1 MPPYRA
7 LGGANIM
14 VINFNQAAKFA
25 SRIVNVNDTNVQN
38 TMNALSSGKRIN
50 SAKDDASGLAVST
63 KMKSMIRGLNQASR
77 NIADGSSMLNVAS
90 GYLQETTD
98 ILQRIRE
105 LAVQSSNGIYSDEQ
119 RSMIQIEVSQLV
131 SEIDRI
137 ASSATFNG
145 LQLFTGKFATGNEAI
160 TLHIGSQTDQQISF
174 NLEAATAEAF
184 GLKNVQGSGESLSI
198 SSPDKANMAIATV
211 DEALLRVSKSQA
223 LIGANQ
229 NRMEVAKKG
238 IDIAAE
244 NMAAANSRIED
255 TDMAEKIVELSK
267 NQILSQSSLAMM
279 AQSNSKNQN
288 VLALL
293 K

>member
-1 MPPYRA
+1 M
-7 LGGANIM
+7 I
-14 VINFNQAAKFA
+14 VNFNQSAAFA
-25 SRIVNVNDTNVQN
+25 SRIANINDMNVQN
-38 TMNALSSGKRIN
+38 TMNALASGKRIN

-63 KMKSMIRGLNQASR
+63 KMKSMIKGLNQASR

-105 LAVQSSNGIYSDEQ
+105 LAVQSSNGIFSADQ

-198 SSPDKANMAIATV
+198 SSPDEANMAIATV

-255 TDMAEKIVELSK
+255 ADLAEKLVELSK

>member
-1 MPPYRA
+1 M
-7 LGGANIM
+7 I
-14 VINFNQAAKFA
+14 INFNQSAAFA
-25 SRIVNVNDTNVQN
+25 SRISNINDMNVQN
-38 TMNALSSGKRIN
+38 TMNALASGKRIN

-63 KMKSMIRGLNQASR
+63 KMKSMIKGLNQASR

-145 LQLFTGKFATGNEAI
+145 LQLFTGRFANGNESI

-174 NLEAATAEAF
+174 NLEAATSESF

-198 SSPDKANMAIATV
+198 SSPDEANMAIAIV

>member
-1 MPPYRA
+1 M
-7 LGGANIM
+7 I
-14 VINFNQAAKFA
+14 VNFNQSAAFA
-25 SRIVNVNDTNVQN
+25 SRIANINDMNVQN
-38 TMNALSSGKRIN
+38 TMNALASGKRIN

-198 SSPDKANMAIATV
+198 SSPDEANMAIATV

>member
-1 MPPYRA
+1 M
-7 LGGANIM
+7 I
-14 VINFNQAAKFA
+14 INFSQSSAFA
-25 SRIVNVNDTNVQN
+25 SRVANINDTNTQEVMKN
-38 TMNALSSGKRIN
+38 LSSGKRIN

-77 NIADGSSMLNVAS
+77 NISDGSSMLNVAS

-119 RSMIQIEVSQLV
+119 RSMVQIEVSQLV

-137 ASSATFNG
+137 ASSASFNG
-145 LQLFTGKFATGNEAI
+145 MQLFTGRFASGNESI
-160 TLHIGSQTDQQISF
+160 TLHIGSQSDQRISF
-174 NLEAATAEAF
+174 NLESVTAESL
-184 GLKNVQGSGESLSI
+184 GLRNAQGESGVMSI
-198 SSPDKANMAIATV
+198 QDTDSANMAIATI
-211 DEALLRVSKSQA
+211 DDALLRVSKQQA

-229 NRMEVAKKG
+229 NRMEVAKQG
-238 IDIAAE
+238 IDIASE
-244 NMAAANSRIED
+244 NMSAANSRIED
-255 TDMAEKIVELSK
+255 ADMAEKIVELSRD
-267 NQILSQSSLAMM
+267 QILSQSSLAMM
-279 AQSNSKNQN
+279 AQANSQNQN

>member
-1 MPPYRA
+1 MR
-7 LGGANIM
+7 
-14 VINFNQAAKFA
+14 INFNQAATFA
-25 SRIVNVNDTNVQN
+25 SRIANVNDMNTQN

-63 KMKSMIRGLNQASR
+63 KMRSMIRGLNQASR

-105 LAVQSSNGIYSDEQ
+105 LAVQSSNGIYSADQ

-145 LQLFTGKFATGNEAI
+145 LQLFTGRYAISNEAI
-160 TLHIGSQTDQQISF
+160 TLHIGSQADQQISF

-198 SSPDKANMAIATV
+198 SSPDEANMAIATV
-211 DEALLRVSKSQA
+211 DEALLRVSRQQS

-229 NRMEVAKKG
+229 NRMEVAKQG
-238 IDIAAE
+238 IDIASE
-244 NMAAANSRIED
+244 NMLAANSRIED
-255 TDMAEKIVELSK
+255 ADMAEKLVEFSK
-267 NQILSQSSLAMM
+267 NSILSQSSLAMI
-279 AQSNSKNQN
+279 AQANSQNQN
-288 VLALL
+288 ILTLL
-293 K
+293 R

>member
-1 MPPYRA
+1 M
-7 LGGANIM
+7 I
-14 VINFNQAAKFA
+14 INFNQSAAFA
-25 SRIVNVNDTNVQN
+25 NRIANLNDVNAQN
-38 TMNALSSGKRIN
+38 SMNALSSGKRIN

-105 LAVQSSNGIYSDEQ
+105 LAVQSSNGIYSDDQ
-119 RSMIQIEVSQLV
+119 RAMVQIEVSQLV
-131 SEIDRI
+131 LEIDRI

-145 LQLFTGKFATGNEAI
+145 LQLFTGRFATGNEEI
-160 TLHIGSQTDQQISF
+160 TLHIGSQADQRISF
-174 NLEAATAEAF
+174 NLEAATAESF
-184 GLKNVQGSGESLSI
+184 GLKNIQGSGESLSI
-198 SSPDKANMAIATV
+198 SSPDEANMAIATV
-211 DEALLRVSKSQA
+211 DEALLRVSKQQA

-229 NRMEVAKKG
+229 NRMEVAKQG
-238 IDIAAE
+238 IDIASE

-255 TDMAEKIVELSK
+255 ADMAKKFVEFSK
-267 NQILSQSSLAMM
+267 NQILSQSSLAML
-279 AQSNSKNQN
+279 AQANSQSQN

-293 K
+293 R

>member
-1 MPPYRA
+1 M
-7 LGGANIM
+7 I
-14 VINFNQAAKFA
+14 INFNQSAAFA
-25 SRIVNVNDTNVQN
+25 SRIANINDMNVQN
-38 TMNALSSGKRIN
+38 TMNALASGKRIN

-63 KMKSMIRGLNQASR
+63 KMKSMIKGLNQASR

-160 TLHIGSQTDQQISF
+160 TLHIGSQADQQISF

-198 SSPDKANMAIATV
+198 SSPDEANMAIATV
-211 DEALLRVSKSQA
+211 DEALLRVSKQQA

-229 NRMEVAKKG
+229 NRMEVAKQG
-238 IDIAAE
+238 IDIASE

-255 TDMAEKIVELSK
+255 VDVATEMTNYTK
-267 NQILSQSSLAMM
+267 NQILQQTSSALL
-279 AQSNSKNQN
+279 AQSLDTNRS
-288 VLALL
+288 AISYLL
-293 K
+293 R

>member
-1 MPPYRA
+1 M
-7 LGGANIM
+7 I
-14 VINFNQAAKFA
+14 VNFNQSAAFA
-25 SRIVNVNDTNVQN
+25 SRIANINDMNVQN
-38 TMNALSSGKRIN
+38 TMNALASGKRIN

-63 KMKSMIRGLNQASR
+63 KMKSMIKGLNQASR

-145 LQLFTGKFATGNEAI
+145 LQLFTGRFANGNESI

-174 NLEAATAEAF
+174 NLEAATSESF
-184 GLKNVQGSGESLSI
+184 GLKNVQGSGENLSI
-198 SSPDKANMAIATV
+198 SSPDEANMAIATV
-211 DEALLRVSKSQA
+211 DEALLRVSKQQA

-255 TDMAEKIVELSK
+255 ADMAEKIVELSK

>member
-1 MPPYRA
+1 M
-7 LGGANIM
+7 I
-14 VINFNQAAKFA
+14 VNFNQSAAFA
-25 SRIVNVNDTNVQN
+25 SRIANINDMNTQN

-63 KMKSMIRGLNQASR
+63 KMKSMVRGLNQASR

-105 LAVQSSNGIYSDEQ
+105 LAVQSSNGIFSEEQ

-160 TLHIGSQTDQQISF
+160 TLHIGSQADQQISF

-184 GLKNVQGSGESLSI
+184 GLKNAQGSGESLSI
-198 SSPDKANMAIATV
+198 SSPDEANMAIATV
-211 DEALLRVSKSQA
+211 DEALLRVSRQQS

-229 NRMEVAKKG
+229 NRMEVAKQG
-238 IDIAAE
+238 IDIASE

-255 TDMAEKIVELSK
+255 ADMAEKLVEFAK
-267 NQILSQSSLAMM
+267 NQVLSQSSLAMISQ
-279 AQSNSKNQN
+279 ANLQSQS

>member
-1 MPPYRA
+1 M
-7 LGGANIM
+7 I
-14 VINFNQAAKFA
+14 VNFNQSAAFA
-25 SRIVNVNDTNVQN
+25 SRITNINDMNVQN
-38 TMNALSSGKRIN
+38 TMNALASGKRIN

-63 KMKSMIRGLNQASR
+63 KMKSMIKGLNQASR

-105 LAVQSSNGIYSDEQ
+105 LAVQSSNGIFSADQ

-145 LQLFTGKFATGNEAI
+145 LQLFTGRFANGNESI

-174 NLEAATAEAF
+174 NLEAATSESF

-198 SSPDKANMAIATV
+198 SSPDEANMAIATV
-211 DEALLRVSKSQA
+211 DEALLRVSKQQA

-255 TDMAEKIVELSK
+255 ADMAEKFVELSK

>member
-1 MPPYRA
+1 MPPHRA

-198 SSPDKANMAIATV
+198 SSPDEANMAIATV

>member
-1 MPPYRA
+1 M
-7 LGGANIM
+7 I
-14 VINFNQAAKFA
+14 VNFNQSAAFA
-25 SRIVNVNDTNVQN
+25 SRIANINDMNVQN
-38 TMNALSSGKRIN
+38 TMNALASGKRIN
-50 SAKDDASGLAVST
+50 SAKDDASGLAVSI
-63 KMKSMIRGLNQASR
+63 KMKSMIKGLNQASR

-105 LAVQSSNGIYSDEQ
+105 LAVQSSNGIFSADQ

-160 TLHIGSQTDQQISF
+160 TLHIGSQADQQISF
-174 NLEAATAEAF
+174 NLEAATAESF
-184 GLKNVQGSGESLSI
+184 GLRNMQGSGENLSI
-198 SSPDKANMAIATV
+198 SSPDEANMAIATV
-211 DEALLRVSKSQA
+211 DEALLRVSRQQS

-229 NRMEVAKKG
+229 NRMEVAKQG
-238 IDIAAE
+238 IDIASE

-255 TDMAEKIVELSK
+255 ADMAEKIVELSK

>member
-1 MPPYRA
+1 M
-7 LGGANIM
+7 I
-14 VINFNQAAKFA
+14 VNFNQSAAFA
-25 SRIVNVNDTNVQN
+25 SRIANINDMNTQN

-63 KMKSMIRGLNQASR
+63 KMKSMVRGLNQASR

-105 LAVQSSNGIYSDEQ
+105 LAVQSSNGIFSEEQ

-160 TLHIGSQTDQQISF
+160 TLHIGSQADQQISF

-198 SSPDKANMAIATV
+198 SSPDEANMAIATV

-255 TDMAEKIVELSK
+255 ADMAEKIVELSK

>member
-1 MPPYRA
+1 M
-7 LGGANIM
+7 I
-14 VINFNQAAKFA
+14 VNFNQSAAFA
-25 SRIVNVNDTNVQN
+25 SRIANINDMNVQN
-38 TMNALSSGKRIN
+38 TMNALASGKRIN

-63 KMKSMIRGLNQASR
+63 KMKSMIKGLNQASR

-105 LAVQSSNGIYSDEQ
+105 LAVQSSNGIFSADQ

-198 SSPDKANMAIATV
+198 SSPDEANMAIATV

>member
-1 MPPYRA
+1 
-7 LGGANIM
+7 M

-25 SRIVNVNDTNVQN
+25 SRIANVNDTNVQN

-50 SAKDDASGLAVST
+50 AAKDDASGLAVST

-77 NIADGSSMLNVAS
+77 NISDGSSMLNVAS
-90 GYLQETTD
+90 GFLQETTD

-131 SEIDRI
+131 SEVDRI

-145 LQLFTGKFATGNEAI
+145 LQLFTGRFATGNEAI
-160 TLHIGSQTDQQISF
+160 TLHIGSQADQQISF

-198 SSPDKANMAIATV
+198 SSPDEANMAIATV
-211 DEALLRVSKSQA
+211 DEALLRVSKQQA

-229 NRMEVAKKG
+229 NRMEVAKQG
-238 IDIAAE
+238 IDIASE
-244 NMAAANSRIED
+244 NMTAANSRIED
-255 TDMAEKIVELSK
+255 ADMAEKIVELSK
-267 NQILSQSSLAMM
+267 NQILSQSSLAMLGQ
-279 AQSNSKNQN
+279 ANSQSQN

-293 K
+293 R

>member
-1 MPPYRA
+1 M
-7 LGGANIM
+7 I
-14 VINFNQAAKFA
+14 INFNQSAAFA
-25 SRIVNVNDTNVQN
+25 SRIANINDMNVQN
-38 TMNALSSGKRIN
+38 TMNALASGKRIN

-90 GYLQETTD
+90 GYLQEITD

-105 LAVQSSNGIYSDEQ
+105 LAVQSSNGIFSADQ
-119 RSMIQIEVSQLV
+119 RFMIQIEVSQLV

-198 SSPDKANMAIATV
+198 SSPDEANMAIATV

>member
-1 MPPYRA
+1 M
-7 LGGANIM
+7 I
-14 VINFNQAAKFA
+14 INFNQSAAFA
-25 SRIVNVNDTNVQN
+25 SRIANVNDSNLQN

-63 KMKSMIRGLNQASR
+63 KMQSMIRGLNQASR

-131 SEIDRI
+131 SEVDRI

-145 LQLFTGKFATGNEAI
+145 LQLFTGRFAAGNDAI
-160 TLHIGSQTDQQISF
+160 ILHIGSQADQQISF

-198 SSPDKANMAIATV
+198 SNPDEANMAIATV
-211 DEALLRVSKSQA
+211 DEALLRVSKQQA

-229 NRMEVAKKG
+229 NRMEVAKQG
-238 IDIAAE
+238 IDIASE
-244 NMAAANSRIED
+244 NMSAANSRIED
-255 TDMAEKIVELSK
+255 ADMAEAMVNYTK
-267 NQILSQSSLAMM
+267 NQILTQAATAMLGQANSQS
-279 AQSNSKNQN
+279 QN

-293 K
+293 R

>member
-1 MPPYRA
+1 M
-7 LGGANIM
+7 I
-14 VINFNQAAKFA
+14 VNFNQSAAFA
-25 SRIVNVNDTNVQN
+25 SRIANINDMNVQN
-38 TMNALSSGKRIN
+38 TMNALASGKRIN

-63 KMKSMIRGLNQASR
+63 KMKSMIKGLNQASR

-160 TLHIGSQTDQQISF
+160 TLHIGSQADQQISF

-184 GLKNVQGSGESLSI
+184 GLRNIQGSGESLSI
-198 SSPDKANMAIATV
+198 SSPDEANMAIATV
-211 DEALLRVSKSQA
+211 DEALLRVSRQQS

-229 NRMEVAKKG
+229 NRMEVAKQG
-238 IDIAAE
+238 IDIASE

-255 TDMAEKIVELSK
+255 ADLAEKLVEFSK
-267 NQILSQSSLAMM
+267 NQVLSQSSLAMI
-279 AQSNSKNQN
+279 AQANSQSQN

>member
-1 MPPYRA
+1 M
-7 LGGANIM
+7 I
-14 VINFNQAAKFA
+14 INFNQSAAFA
-25 SRIVNVNDTNVQN
+25 SRIANVNDSNLQN

-63 KMKSMIRGLNQASR
+63 KMQSIIRGLNQASR

-131 SEIDRI
+131 SEVDRI

-145 LQLFTGKFATGNEAI
+145 LQLFTGRFAAGNDAI
-160 TLHIGSQTDQQISF
+160 ILHIGSQADQQISF

-198 SSPDKANMAIATV
+198 SNPDEANMAIATV
-211 DEALLRVSKSQA
+211 DEALLRVSKQQA

-229 NRMEVAKKG
+229 NRMEVAKQG
-238 IDIAAE
+238 IDIASE
-244 NMAAANSRIED
+244 NMSAANSRIED
-255 TDMAEKIVELSK
+255 ADMAEAMVNYTK
-267 NQILSQSSLAMM
+267 NQILTQAATAMLGQANSQS
-279 AQSNSKNQN
+279 QN

-293 K
+293 R

>member
-1 MPPYRA
+1 M
-7 LGGANIM
+7 I
-14 VINFNQAAKFA
+14 INFNQSAAFA
-25 SRIVNVNDTNVQN
+25 SRISNINDMNVQN
-38 TMNALSSGKRIN
+38 TMNALASGKRIN

-63 KMKSMIRGLNQASR
+63 KMKSMIKGLNQASR

-145 LQLFTGKFATGNEAI
+145 LQLFTGRFANGNEAI

-174 NLEAATAEAF
+174 NLEAATSESF
-184 GLKNVQGSGESLSI
+184 GLRNVQGSGESLSI
-198 SSPDKANMAIATV
+198 SSPDEANMAIATV

>member
-1 MPPYRA
+1 M
-7 LGGANIM
+7 I
-14 VINFNQAAKFA
+14 INFNQSAAFA
-25 SRIVNVNDTNVQN
+25 NRIANINNINAQN
-38 TMNALSSGKRIN
+38 SMNALSSGKRIN
-50 SAKDDASGLAVST
+50 AAKDDASGLAVST

-119 RSMIQIEVSQLV
+119 RSMVQIEVSQLV

-145 LQLFTGKFATGNEAI
+145 LQLFTGRFATGNEAI
-160 TLHIGSQTDQQISF
+160 TLHIGSQADQQISF

-184 GLKNVQGSGESLSI
+184 GLKNAQGSGESLSI
-198 SSPDKANMAIATV
+198 SNPDEANMAIATV
-211 DEALLRVSKSQA
+211 DEALLRVSRQQS

-229 NRMEVAKKG
+229 NRMEVAKQG

-255 TDMAEKIVELSK
+255 ADLAEKLVEFSK
-267 NQILSQSSLAMM
+267 NQVLSQSSLAMI
-279 AQSNSKNQN
+279 AQANLQSQN

-293 K
+293 R

>member
-1 MPPYRA
+1 M
-7 LGGANIM
+7 I
-14 VINFNQAAKFA
+14 INFNQSAAFA
-25 SRIVNVNDTNVQN
+25 SRIANINDMNVQN
-38 TMNALSSGKRIN
+38 TMNALASGKRIN

-63 KMKSMIRGLNQASR
+63 KMKSMTKGLNQASR

-145 LQLFTGKFATGNEAI
+145 LQLFTGRFATGNEAI

-198 SSPDKANMAIATV
+198 SSPDEANIAIATV
-211 DEALLRVSKSQA
+211 DEALLRVSKQQA

-255 TDMAEKIVELSK
+255 ADMAEKIVELSK

>member
-1 MPPYRA
+1 M
-7 LGGANIM
+7 I
-14 VINFNQAAKFA
+14 VNFNQSAAFA
-25 SRIVNVNDTNVQN
+25 SRIANINDMNVQN
-38 TMNALSSGKRIN
+38 TMNALASGKRIN

-63 KMKSMIRGLNQASR
+63 KMKSMIKGLNQASR

-105 LAVQSSNGIYSDEQ
+105 LAVQSSNGIFSADQ

-198 SSPDKANMAIATV
+198 SSPDEANIAIATV

-255 TDMAEKIVELSK
+255 ADMAEKIVELSK

-288 VLALL
+288 VLTLL

>member
-1 MPPYRA
+1 M
-7 LGGANIM
+7 I
-14 VINFNQAAKFA
+14 VNFNQSAAFA
-25 SRIVNVNDTNVQN
+25 SRIANINDMNVQN
-38 TMNALSSGKRIN
+38 TMNALASGKRIN

-63 KMKSMIRGLNQASR
+63 KMKSMVRGLNQASR

-105 LAVQSSNGIYSDEQ
+105 LAVQSSNGIFSEEQ

-160 TLHIGSQTDQQISF
+160 TLHIGSQADQQISF

-198 SSPDKANMAIATV
+198 SSPDEANMAIATV
-211 DEALLRVSKSQA
+211 DEALLRVSRQQS

-229 NRMEVAKKG
+229 NRMEVAKQG
-238 IDIAAE
+238 IDIASE

-255 TDMAEKIVELSK
+255 ADLAEKLVEFSK
-267 NQILSQSSLAMM
+267 NQVLSQSSLAMI
-279 AQSNSKNQN
+279 AQANLQSQS

>member
-1 MPPYRA
+1 M
-7 LGGANIM
+7 I
-14 VINFNQAAKFA
+14 VNFNQSAAFA
-25 SRIVNVNDTNVQN
+25 SRIANINDMNVQN
-38 TMNALSSGKRIN
+38 TMNALASGKRIN

-63 KMKSMIRGLNQASR
+63 KMKSMIKGLNQASR

-105 LAVQSSNGIYSDEQ
+105 LAVQSSNGIFSADQ

-145 LQLFTGKFATGNEAI
+145 LQLFTGRFANGNEAI

-198 SSPDKANMAIATV
+198 SSPDEANMAIATV

>member
-1 MPPYRA
+1 M
-7 LGGANIM
+7 I
-14 VINFNQAAKFA
+14 INFNQSAAFA
-25 SRIVNVNDTNVQN
+25 SRIANINDMNVQN
-38 TMNALSSGKRIN
+38 TMNALASGKRIN

-105 LAVQSSNGIYSDEQ
+105 LAVQSSNGIFSADQ

-184 GLKNVQGSGESLSI
+184 GLKNVQGSGESLSV
-198 SSPDKANMAIATV
+198 SSPDEANMAIATV

>member
-1 MPPYRA
+1 M
-7 LGGANIM
+7 I
-14 VINFNQAAKFA
+14 VNFNQSAAFA
-25 SRIVNVNDTNVQN
+25 SRLVNLNEANVQN
-38 TMNALSSGKRIN
+38 SMNALSSGKRIN
-50 SAKDDASGLAVST
+50 SAKNDASGLAVST

-131 SEIDRI
+131 SEVDRI

-145 LQLFTGKFATGNEAI
+145 IQLFTGRFATGNEAI
-160 TLHIGSQTDQQISF
+160 TLHIGSQADQQISF
-174 NLEAATAEAF
+174 NLEAATAESF
-184 GLKNVQGSGESLSI
+184 GLKNTQGSGESLSI
-198 SSPDKANMAIATV
+198 SSTDDANMAIATV
-211 DEALLRVSKSQA
+211 DEALLRVSKQQA

-229 NRMEVAKKG
+229 NRMEVAKQG
-238 IDIAAE
+238 IDIASE
-244 NMAAANSRIED
+244 NISASNSRIED
-255 TDMAEKIVELSK
+255 ADMATAMVDYTK
-267 NQILSQSSLAMM
+267 NSILQQASTAMLANANSQSA
-279 AQSNSKNQN
+279 N

>member
-1 MPPYRA
+1 MPPYVA

-14 VINFNQAAKFA
+14 LINFNQSAAFA
-25 SRIVNVNDTNVQN
+25 SRIANVNDLNLQN

-131 SEIDRI
+131 SEVDRI

-145 LQLFTGKFATGNEAI
+145 LQLFTGRFATGNEAI
-160 TLHIGSQTDQQISF
+160 TLHIGSQADQQISF

-198 SSPDKANMAIATV
+198 SSPDEANMAIATV
-211 DEALLRVSKSQA
+211 DEALLRVSKQQA

-229 NRMEVAKKG
+229 NRMEIAKQG
-238 IDIAAE
+238 IDIASE
-244 NMAAANSRIED
+244 NMSAANSRIED
-255 TDMAEKIVELSK
+255 ADMAEEMVEYTK
-267 NQILSQSSLAMM
+267 NSILSQAATAMLGQ
-279 AQSNSKNQN
+279 ANSRSQT
-288 VLALL
+288 VLQLL
-293 K
+293 Q

>member
-1 MPPYRA
+1 M
-7 LGGANIM
+7 I
-14 VINFNQAAKFA
+14 INFNQSAAFA
-25 SRIVNVNDTNVQN
+25 SRIANINDMNVQN
-38 TMNALSSGKRIN
+38 TMNALASGKRIN

-63 KMKSMIRGLNQASR
+63 KMKSMTKGLNQASR

-145 LQLFTGKFATGNEAI
+145 LQLFTGRFATGNEAI

-174 NLEAATAEAF
+174 NLEAATSESF

-198 SSPDKANMAIATV
+198 SSPDEANMAIATV
-211 DEALLRVSKSQA
+211 DEALLRVSKQQA

-255 TDMAEKIVELSK
+255 ADMAEKIVELSK

>member
-1 MPPYRA
+1 MR
-7 LGGANIM
+7 
-14 VINFNQAAKFA
+14 INFNQAATFA
-25 SRIVNVNDTNVQN
+25 SRIANVNDSNLQN

-105 LAVQSSNGIYSDEQ
+105 LAVQSSNGIFSADQ

-160 TLHIGSQTDQQISF
+160 TLHIGSQADQQISF

-198 SSPDKANMAIATV
+198 SSPDEANMAIATV
-211 DEALLRVSKSQA
+211 DEALLRVSRQQS

-229 NRMEVAKKG
+229 NRMEVAKQG
-238 IDIAAE
+238 IDIASE
-244 NMAAANSRIED
+244 NMSAANSRIED
-255 TDMAEKIVELSK
+255 ADMAEKIVEFSK
-267 NQILSQSSLAMM
+267 NSILSQSSLAMI
-279 AQSNSKNQN
+279 AQANSQNQN

-293 K
+293 R

>member
-1 MPPYRA
+1 M
-7 LGGANIM
+7 I
-14 VINFNQAAKFA
+14 INFSQSSAFA
-25 SRIVNVNDTNVQN
+25 SRVANINDTNTQEVMKN
-38 TMNALSSGKRIN
+38 LSSGKRIN

-77 NIADGSSMLNVAS
+77 NISDGSSMLNVAS

-119 RSMIQIEVSQLV
+119 RSMVQIEVSQLV

-137 ASSATFNG
+137 ASSASFNG
-145 LQLFTGKFATGNEAI
+145 MQLFTGRFASGNESI
-160 TLHIGSQTDQQISF
+160 TLHIGSQSDQRISF
-174 NLEAATAEAF
+174 NLESVTAESL
-184 GLKNVQGSGESLSI
+184 GLKNAQGELGVMSI
-198 SSPDKANMAIATV
+198 QDTDSANMAIATI
-211 DEALLRVSKSQA
+211 DDALLRVSKQQA

-229 NRMEVAKKG
+229 NRMEVAKQG
-238 IDIAAE
+238 IDIASE
-244 NMAAANSRIED
+244 NMSAANSRIED
-255 TDMAEKIVELSK
+255 ADMAEKIVELSR

-279 AQSNSKNQN
+279 AQANSQSQN

>member
-1 MPPYRA
+1 M
-7 LGGANIM
+7 I
-14 VINFNQAAKFA
+14 INFNQSAAFA
-25 SRIVNVNDTNVQN
+25 SRIANINDMNVQN
-38 TMNALSSGKRIN
+38 TMNALASGKRIN

-63 KMKSMIRGLNQASR
+63 KMKSMIKGLNQASR

-145 LQLFTGKFATGNEAI
+145 LQLFTGRFANGNEAI

-174 NLEAATAEAF
+174 NLEAATSESF

-198 SSPDKANMAIATV
+198 SSPDEANMAIATV
-211 DEALLRVSKSQA
+211 DEALLRVSKQQA

-255 TDMAEKIVELSK
+255 ADLAEKIVELSK

>member
-1 MPPYRA
+1 M
-7 LGGANIM
+7 I
-14 VINFNQAAKFA
+14 VNFNQSAAFA
-25 SRIVNVNDTNVQN
+25 SRIANINDMNVQN
-38 TMNALSSGKRIN
+38 TMNALASGKRIN

-63 KMKSMIRGLNQASR
+63 KMKSMIKGLNQASR

-105 LAVQSSNGIYSDEQ
+105 LAVQSSNGIFSADQ

-198 SSPDKANMAIATV
+198 SSPDEANMAIATV

-267 NQILSQSSLAMM
+267 NQILSQSTLAMM
-279 AQSNSKNQN
+279 AKSNSKNQN
-288 VLALL
+288 ELALL

>member
-1 MPPYRA
+1 MT
-7 LGGANIM
+7 
-14 VINFNQAAKFA
+14 VNFNQSAAFA
-25 SRIVNVNDTNVQN
+25 SRIANINDMNVQN
-38 TMNALSSGKRIN
+38 TMNALASGKRIN

-63 KMKSMIRGLNQASR
+63 KMKSMIKGLNQASR

-105 LAVQSSNGIYSDEQ
+105 LAVQSSNGIFSADQ

-198 SSPDKANMAIATV
+198 SSPDEANMAIATV
-211 DEALLRVSKSQA
+211 DEALLRVSRQQS

-229 NRMEVAKKG
+229 NRMEVAKQG
-238 IDIAAE
+238 IDIASE

-255 TDMAEKIVELSK
+255 ADLAEKLVEFSK
-267 NQILSQSSLAMM
+267 NQVLSQSSLAMI
-279 AQSNSKNQN
+279 AQANSQSQN

>member
-1 MPPYRA
+1 M
-7 LGGANIM
+7 I
-14 VINFNQAAKFA
+14 INFNQSAAFA
-25 SRIVNVNDTNVQN
+25 SRISNINDMNVQN
-38 TMNALSSGKRIN
+38 TMNALASGKRIN

-63 KMKSMIRGLNQASR
+63 KMKSMIKGLNQASR

-98 ILQRIRE
+98 SLQRIRE

-145 LQLFTGKFATGNEAI
+145 LQLFTGRFANGNESI

-174 NLEAATAEAF
+174 NLEAATSESF
-184 GLKNVQGSGESLSI
+184 GLKNVQGTGESLSI
-198 SSPDKANMAIATV
+198 SSPDEANMAIATV

-255 TDMAEKIVELSK
+255 TDMAEKFVELSK